1 MESEQRE
8 TIDALLRV
16 DLRDYVGRFGLLRL
30 TQLFKEVADD
40 LAPHSTDAARLAD
53 ALDGVLS
60 SMDRDL

>member
-16 DLRDYVGRFGLLRL
+16 DLRDYVGRFGLFRL
-30 TQLFKEVADD
+30 THLFKEVVDD

-53 ALDGVLS
+53 ALEQVLA
-60 SMDRDL
+60 SMDEDA